1 MKRSLFVA
9 AAVSAAV
16 GALTLSTLV
25 SGNSRR
31 TVGTLSSV
39 HQAETPYVARLLG
52 VNEVP
57 APGDPDGVGAAA
69 LSFQSLVGSDFIELC
84 WDLSF
89 SNIATPTGGHIH
101 RGAPDVNGPIVAE
114 FGERNIVVTST
125 CGLVSID
132 LFLEIQANPAG
143 FYVNLHNPEFPAGAI
158 RGQLAKGPEPAGP
171 LHYLPEPLRAYDS
184 RSAPGGKVTGGQTRT
199 ISLSA
204 GKDGQAA
211 TQIAV
216 PPGATGA
223 LVTITAVQT
232 TGAGYL
238 TVYSAASPL
247 PPASSLNFGAAG
259 AAVTVSTQV
268 AVNAASEIKLT
279 AGPAG
284 FHVIIDVTGY
294 TY

>member
-1 MKRSLFVA
+1 MKRSLFVVA
-9 AAVSAAV
+9 AASAVV

-31 TVGTLSSV
+31 TVGTLASV

-52 VNEVP
+52 ANEVP
-57 APGDPDGVGAAA
+57 GPGDLDGVGAAA
-69 LSFQSLVGSDFIELC
+69 VSIHGSFGSPDIELC

-89 SNIATPTGGHIH
+89 SDINTPTAAHIH
-101 RGAPDVNGPIVAE
+101 RGAAGAAGAVVVNL
-114 FGERNIVVTST
+114 GERLPLATDGCALIEF
-125 CGLVSID
+125 D
-132 LFLEIQANPAG
+132 LAAEIRANPAG
-143 FYVNLHNPEFPAGAI
+143 FYVNVHNNDFPGGAI

-171 LHYLPEPLRAYDS
+171 LHYLPAPLRAYDS
-184 RSAPGGKVTGGQTRT
+184 RSAPGGKVAGVQTRT
-199 ISLSA
+199 ISLST
-204 GKDGQAA
+204 GKDGQGL

-232 TGAGYL
+232 TGAGFL
-238 TVYSAASPL
+238 TVYSAASTQ
-247 PPASSLNFGAAG
+247 PAATSLNFSAAG

-268 AVNAASEIKLT
+268 AVNASSEIKLT